1 MMSSRKNILV
11 LIFFF
16 VGFLAYSIPGFSQTR
31 TELLFSRQSIE
42 APQPTQKALTD
53 LRISLR
59 VAKILLADLDSLHS
73 NLVYTIPTPASRE
86 QQRKALRPV
95 LEQAIS
101 AVDVSAAQNKNWPQF
116 QKSLQRARRILQPVA
131 KFAKT
136 YTIYLIGQSHIDI
149 AWLWRWPET
158 VEVCRNTFQQQL
170 NLMREFP
177 EFKYTQSSAQMFKW
191 MEDRYPALFKEIQ
204 QRVKEGRW
212 DIVGGTV
219 LESDCNLISGESW
232 VRQHLYGKRYFRKKF
247 GVNVDIGWDPD
258 SFGYTWNM
266 PQFLKKSGVN
276 AFLTYKLRMND
287 TNVFPYHLF
296 WWEGPDGSRVL
307 AYLPFSDPDD
317 EDYVGIVAK
326 VTRFSEA
333 NTGRRDVGIP
343 FGTGD
348 HGGGPERENLKMIRQ
363 FEHVTVFPKIIVSDG
378 SEYFSKLMQ
387 SDPKKIP
394 VWDNELYLEFHRGTY
409 TTHGEIKRNNR
420 KKEILL
426 TNAEKLSSL
435 AWLEGAPAPDM
446 PKLTQAWWKYL
457 FNQFHD
463 ILPGS
468 SITPVYRDAMQFYR
482 EVGKKAGQVLDGA
495 LQFLT
500 MHIRTPR
507 KGLPIVVFNTLS
519 WKRDGLVKV
528 PFEQNPGP
536 VFIRDDKGHIL
547 PSQIVASP
555 KDDTLLFIARDVPAV
570 GYRVYSVQ
578 KGSKKTPETKL
589 HAKEF
594 VLENQFFK
602 VDVNPQTGNIR
613 QIFDKRNKQKVFRTG
628 KEGNRIQL
636 FGDIPKRND
645 AWNIG
650 YTGEKWE
657 LNHPDT
663 IFVKETGPVRAV
675 IRVKKSFLGK
685 SKSKRYPTKN
695 FPSSFFTQDITLYAG
710 LPIIDCRM
718 TVDWWE
724 NHVLAKVAFPLSVE
738 SKVATYEIPF
748 ATIQR
753 PAERKTPWEKA
764 RFEVSAQYWGDLSA
778 KNYGVSLLNESK
790 YGYDALK
797 NTIRLTLLRSPL
809 SPDPTADR
817 GINRFSYALYPHAGN
832 WQTGK
837 TVLQGYEYNV
847 PLIAVKTSPHK
858 GNLPS
863 EFSFVQTKPQTVILA
878 AIKKAE
884 DSNALIFRVYESQGK
899 DTQASLHFFK
909 KPKTITEVNL
919 IEQNPKPVRYSGKT
933 VRFPI
938 SHYEIKSFKVQ
949 F

>member
-1 MMSSRKNILV
+1 MSFSRKN
-11 LIFFF
+11 
-16 VGFLAYSIPGFSQTR
+16 FLAIFVFVMAVAIAVDSGFSQSR
-31 TELLFSRQSIE
+31 TELLFSDKTFE
-42 APQPTQKALTD
+42 APQPVQNELTD
-53 LRISLR
+53 LRISLKM
-59 VAKILLADLDSLHS
+59 AKILLADLDSLHS
-73 NLVYTIPTPASRE
+73 NLVYIIPTPASRE
-86 QQRKALRPV
+86 QQRKALRPL
-95 LEQAIS
+95 LEQAVA
-101 AVDVSAAQNKNWPQF
+101 AVDVRAAQNKNFPKF
-116 QKSLQRARRILQPVA
+116 QKSLEHGLQILRPVA

-158 VEVCRNTFQQQL
+158 VEVCRNTFRQQL
-170 NLMREFP
+170 NLMQEFP
-177 EFKYTQSSAQMFKW
+177 EFKFTQSSAQMFKW
-191 MEDRYPALFKEIQ
+191 MEDRYPELFKEIQ

-219 LESDCNLISGESW
+219 LESDCNLIGGESW

-258 SFGYTWNM
+258 SFGYNWNM
-266 PQFLKKSGVN
+266 PQFLKKSGIN

-296 WWEGPDGSRVL
+296 WWEGPDGSRIL
-307 AYLPFSDPDD
+307 AYLPFSDGDD
-317 EDYVGIVAK
+317 DYIIRIAK
-326 VTRFSEA
+326 ITRFSEA
-333 NTGRRDVGIP
+333 NTGRRDVAIP

-348 HGGGPERENLKMIRQ
+348 HGGGPERENLRMIRQ
-363 FEHVTVFPKIIVSDG
+363 FKHVTVFPKIIVSDG
-378 SEYFSKLMQ
+378 SEYFSKLQ
-387 SDPKKIP
+387 HGNTQKLP
-394 VWDNELYLEFHRGTY
+394 VWNNELYLEFHRGTY

-426 TNAEKLSSL
+426 TNAEKLSSM
-435 AWLEGAPAPDM
+435 AWLEGANAPDV
-446 PKLTQAWWKYL
+446 PKLTRAWWKYL

-468 SITPVYRDAMQFYR
+468 SITPVYRDAMRFYR
-482 EVGKKAGQVLDGA
+482 DVGKKGGQVIDA
-495 LQFLT
+495 AIQFLT
-500 MHIRTPR
+500 MHIRTHR

-519 WKRDGLVKV
+519 WNRDGLVKV

-536 VFIRDDKGHIL
+536 IFVQDNSGHLL

-555 KDDTLLFIARDVPAV
+555 KDDTLLFIARDVPAM
-570 GYRVYSVQ
+570 GYRVYFVR
-578 KGSKKTPETKL
+578 KGLKKAPETKL
-589 HAKEF
+589 QAKKF
-594 VLENQFFK
+594 VLQNQFFT

-613 QIFDKRNKQKVFRTG
+613 QIFDRRNKRNVFHSG
-628 KEGNRIQL
+628 EEGNRIQL

-650 YTGEKWE
+650 YTGETWE
-657 LNHPDT
+657 INHPDT
-663 IFVKETGPVRAV
+663 VFVKETGPVRAV

-753 PAERKTPWEKA
+753 PATRNNSWEKA
-764 RFEVSAQYWGDLSA
+764 RFEVAAQYWGDISE
-778 KNYGVSLLNESK
+778 NGYGVSLLNESK

-817 GINRFSYALYPHAGN
+817 GINRFSYALYPHRGN

-847 PLIAVKTSPHK
+847 PLISVKTSPHK

-863 EFSFVQTKPQTVILA
+863 EFSFVHVKPRTVILTT
-878 AIKKAE
+878 IKKAE
-884 DSNALIFRVYESQGK
+884 DSNTLIFRVYESQGNNTK
-899 DTQASLHFFK
+899 ASLHFFK
-909 KPKTITEVNL
+909 RPKTVTEVDL
-919 IEQNPKPVRYSGKT
+919 IEQNPKTVRFSGKT
-933 VRFPI
+933 LRFPI
-938 SHYEIKSFKVQ
+938 SHYQIKSFKVQ